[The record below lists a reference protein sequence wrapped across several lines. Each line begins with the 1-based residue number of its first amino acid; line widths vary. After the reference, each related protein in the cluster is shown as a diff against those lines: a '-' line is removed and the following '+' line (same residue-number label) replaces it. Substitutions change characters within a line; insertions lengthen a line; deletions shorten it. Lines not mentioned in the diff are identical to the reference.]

1 MEQLLKG
8 IASLCTLTQMR
19 RVTKTLR
26 KFSIKAP
33 ANYKTSIKSL
43 HGDLHSIN

>member
-8 IASLCTLTQMR
+8 IAPLSTLTQMR
-19 RVTKTLR
+19 RVKKTLR

-33 ANYKTSIKSL
+33 AKYKTSFKRL
-43 HGDLHSIN
+43 DGDLHSIN